1 MQKGDGDKKQYASLA
16 PGQLI
21 ESITLEEA
29 LKLFALPRIVGQFDG
44 TDIICTNG
52 RFGPYIAFDGNNYK
66 LPKNVTP
73 ADLTLEECI
82 DIVNK
87 QKENVKTPAK
97 RQYTKKK

>member
-1 MQKGDGDKKQYASLA
+1 MTHVIKS
-16 PGQLI
+16 
-21 ESITLEEA
+21 
-29 LKLFALPRIVGQFDG
+29 FDEKPELQVL
-44 TDIICTNG
+44 NG

>member
-1 MQKGDGDKKQYASLA
+1 LTVSLEDA
-16 PGQLI
+16 VELI
-21 ESITLEEA
+21 EAKRKAEA
-29 LKLFALPRIVGQFDG
+29 ERVIKSFDEKPELQVL
-44 TDIICTNG
+44 NG